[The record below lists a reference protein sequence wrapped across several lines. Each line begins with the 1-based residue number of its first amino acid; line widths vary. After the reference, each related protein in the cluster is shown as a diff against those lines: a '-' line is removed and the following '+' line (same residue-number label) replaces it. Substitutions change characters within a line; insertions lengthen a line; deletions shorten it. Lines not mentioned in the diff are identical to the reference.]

1 MYLISSESNE
11 VVHQKAMELLPDVYA
26 VKFHFFENQLPK
38 LANGKYDGITLIK
51 SLSDSNE
58 ITDSSGTSATA
69 INKNTENVTSPYTNL
84 ANEIS
89 DDL

>member
-1 MYLISSESNE
+1 
-11 VVHQKAMELLPDVYA
+11 MELLPDVYE

-58 ITDSSGTSATA
+58 IIGTSTTA

>member
-1 MYLISSESNE
+1 MP
-11 VVHQKAMELLPDVYA
+11 AVYE

-38 LANGKYDGITLIK
+38 LPNGKYDGMTLIK
-51 SLSDSNE
+51 SLSEGAENMMNVELSKE
-58 ITDSSGTSATA
+58 SSE
-69 INKNTENVTSPYTNL
+69 NKKSPYSEL